1 MNLNCI
7 STIGYLDFNC
17 FESFN
22 YIELSITNLQSNIV
36 NHYLSL
42 RTDLDKGM
50 RTKTIKKNRINVV
63 TLGCSK
69 NVYDSEVLMGQ
80 LKASGKDVVHEQEG
94 NVVVINTC
102 GFINNAKEESV
113 NTILEFIQKKEAGE
127 VDKVFVTGC
136 LSERYKPDLQK
147 EIPNVDQYF
156 GTTELPGL
164 LKALGADYKHELI
177 GERLTTTPK
186 NYAYLKIAEG
196 CDRPCSFCA
205 IPLMRG
211 KHKSTPIEQLVVEAE
226 KLAANG
232 VKELILIAQD
242 LTYYGLDLYKK
253 RNLSELLENLVKV
266 EGIDWIRL
274 HYAFPT
280 GFPMDVLDV
289 MKREP
294 KICNY
299 LDIPLQHI
307 SDAILKSMRRGTT
320 KEKTTKLLKEF
331 RAKVPE
337 MTIRTTLIVGY
348 PGETEED
355 FQTLKEW
362 VKEMRFERL
371 GCFTY
376 SHEENTHAYNLEDNV
391 PEEVK
396 MQRANEIMELQSQ
409 ISWELNQEKIGKEF
423 KVVLDRKEGN
433 YFVGRTEFDSPD
445 VDNEVLIDATKTYLK
460 TGEFTTIKVVEAEDF
475 DLYGEVV

>member
-1 MNLNCI
+1 
-7 STIGYLDFNC
+7 
-17 FESFN
+17 
-22 YIELSITNLQSNIV
+22 
-36 NHYLSL
+36 
-42 RTDLDKGM
+42 M
-50 RTKTIKKNRINVV
+50 RTKSLKKNKINVV

-80 LKASGKDVVHEQEG
+80 LKANNKEVAHEEEG

-102 GFINNAKEESV
+102 GFIANAKEESV
-113 NTILEFIQKKEAGE
+113 NTILEYVQKKEAGD

-136 LSERYKPDLQK
+136 LSERYKPDLEK
-147 EIPNVDQYF
+147 EIPNVDEYF
-156 GTTELPGL
+156 GTSDLPNL

-211 KHKSTPIEQLVVEAE
+211 KHKSKPIEELVEESE
-226 KLAANG
+226 KLAAKG

-253 RNLSELLENLVKV
+253 RNLAELLQALVKV
-266 EGIDWIRL
+266 EGIEWIRL

-280 GFPMDVLDV
+280 GFPMDVLEV
-289 MKREP
+289 MKKEP
-294 KICNY
+294 KVCNY
-299 LDIPLQHI
+299 IDIPLQHI

-320 KEKTTKLLKEF
+320 QEKTTKLLQDF
-331 RAKVPE
+331 RAAVPE
-337 MTIRTTLIVGY
+337 MAIRTTLIVGY

-355 FQTLKEW
+355 FQTLKDW
-362 VKEMRFERL
+362 VAAMRFERL

-376 SHEENTHAYNLEDNV
+376 SHEENTHAYSLQDDV

-396 MQRANEIMELQSQ
+396 QQRANEIMELQSQ
-409 ISWELNQEKIGKEF
+409 ISWELNQEKIGKTF
-423 KVVLDRKEGN
+423 KCIVDRKEGN
-433 YFVGRTEFDSPD
+433 HFVARTEFDSPD
-445 VDNEVLIDATKTYLK
+445 VDNEVLIDATQHYVKV
-460 TGEFTTIKVVEAEDF
+460 GGFTDIEITDASDF
-475 DLYGEVV
+475 DLYGIPRQS

>member
-1 MNLNCI
+1 
-7 STIGYLDFNC
+7 
-17 FESFN
+17 
-22 YIELSITNLQSNIV
+22 
-36 NHYLSL
+36 
-42 RTDLDKGM
+42 M
-50 RTKTIKKNRINVV
+50 RTKSLKKNKINVV

-80 LKASGKDVVHEQEG
+80 LKASGKDVVHEDEG
-94 NVVVINTC
+94 NIVVINTC

-113 NTILEFIQKKEAGE
+113 NTILEYVQKKEEGD

-136 LSERYKPDLQK
+136 LSERYKPDLVK

-205 IPLMRG
+205 IPIMRG
-211 KHKSTPIEQLVVEAE
+211 KHRSTPIEDLVTEAE

-253 RNLSELLENLVKV
+253 RNLAELLEALVKV
-266 EGIDWIRL
+266 EGLEWIRL

-280 GFPMDVLDV
+280 GFPMDVLEV
-289 MKREP
+289 MNREP

-307 SDAILKSMRRGTT
+307 SDGILKSMRRGTT

-331 RAKVPE
+331 RAAVPN

-348 PGETEED
+348 PGETEEN
-355 FQTLKEW
+355 FQELKQW
-362 VKEMRFERL
+362 VKDMRFERL

-376 SHEENTHAYNLEDNV
+376 SHEENTHAFNLEDNV

-396 MQRANEIMELQSQ
+396 IDRANQIMEVQSQ
-409 ISWELNQEKIGKEF
+409 ISWELNQKKIGQEF
-423 KVVLDRKEGN
+423 KVVIDRKEGN

-445 VDNEVLIDATKTYLK
+445 VDNEVLIDASKTYLK
-460 TGEFTTIKVVEAEDF
+460 TGEFATVKIIDAEDF
-475 DLYGEVV
+475 DLYGEVIS

>member
-1 MNLNCI
+1 
-7 STIGYLDFNC
+7 
-17 FESFN
+17 
-22 YIELSITNLQSNIV
+22 
-36 NHYLSL
+36 
-42 RTDLDKGM
+42 M
-50 RTKTIKKNRINVV
+50 RTKSRKKNKINVI

-80 LKASGKDVVHEQEG
+80 LKASGKDVVHEEEG

-102 GFINNAKEESV
+102 GFIDNAKEESV
-113 NTILEFIQKKEAGE
+113 NTILDFVERKKRGE
-127 VDKVFVTGC
+127 VDQVFVSGC

-147 EIPNVDQYF
+147 EIPDVDQYF
-156 GTTELPGL
+156 GTTELPSL

-177 GERLTTTPK
+177 GERVTTTPK
-186 NYAYLKIAEG
+186 NYAYFKIAEG

-211 KHKSTPIEQLVVEAE
+211 GHKSTPIENLVIEAE

-253 RNLSELLENLVKV
+253 RRLADLLKELVKV
-266 EGIDWIRL
+266 EGIEWIRM

-280 GFPMDVLDV
+280 GFPMDVLEV
-289 MKREP
+289 MKTED
-294 KICNY
+294 KVCNY

-307 SDAILKSMRRGTT
+307 STPVLKSMRRGTT
-320 KEKTTKLLKEF
+320 FEKTNALLKDF
-331 RAKVPE
+331 RATVPE
-337 MTIRTTLIVGY
+337 MAIRTTLIVGY

-355 FQTLKEW
+355 FQILKQW
-362 VKEMRFERL
+362 VKDQRFDRM

-376 SHEENTHAYNLEDNV
+376 SHEENTHAYKLVDDV
-391 PEEVK
+391 PEDIKQE
-396 MQRANEIMELQSQ
+396 RANEIMEIQSQ
-409 ISWELNQEKIGKEF
+409 ISWELNQLKIGQTF
-423 KVVLDRKEGN
+423 KVIIDRKRGN

-445 VDNEVLIDATKTYLK
+445 VDNEVLIDADKHYLSV
-460 TGEFTTIKVVEAEDF
+460 GSFTNVTITEAEDF
-475 DLYGEVV
+475 DLYGEPVE